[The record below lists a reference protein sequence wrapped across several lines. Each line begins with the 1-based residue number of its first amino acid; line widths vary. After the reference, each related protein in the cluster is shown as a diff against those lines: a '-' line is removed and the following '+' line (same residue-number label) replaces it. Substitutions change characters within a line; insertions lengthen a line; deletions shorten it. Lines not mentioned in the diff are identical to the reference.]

1 MIDMNIFSDLMITAL
16 YTAFFQNLVLSFA
29 YGSSEAVRISLKPRT
44 FGMFTAMISGFSVIS
59 GAICLP
65 IDRLPSVMAL
75 PDSVHALVYAG
86 VLAAV
91 YITAA
96 VILKTIFRV
105 SDHFLTNLGIAALNT
120 LVLAIPFINR
130 RSAYS
135 FAASLG
141 SGLGA
146 GVAFVVAAALL
157 ASGVHRMSENKE
169 IPQVFKGTPVLFLY
183 ISLLS
188 LGFAAF
194 SGNSIFS

>member
-1 MIDMNIFSDLMITAL
+1 MNFFSDLMITAL

-29 YGSSEAVRISLKPRT
+29 YGSSEAVRISLKPRA
-44 FGMFTAMISGFSVIS
+44 FGMFTAMISGFAVIS
-59 GAICLP
+59 GAICQP
-65 IDRLPSVMAL
+65 IDSLPAVSAL
-75 PDSVHALVYAG
+75 PESVHALVYAA
-86 VLAAV
+86 VLAGV
-91 YITAA
+91 YLITA
-96 VILKTIFRV
+96 VILKIIFRV

-135 FAASLG
+135 FAASIG

-157 ASGVHRMSENKE
+157 ASGVHRLSKNKE
-169 IPQVFKGTPVLFLY
+169 IPQVFRGTPVMFLY

>member
-1 MIDMNIFSDLMITAL
+1 MNLFGDLMITAL

-29 YGSSEAVRISLKPRT
+29 YGTSEAVRVSLKPRS
-44 FGMFTAMISGFSVIS
+44 FGLFTVMISGFAVVTA
-59 GAICLP
+59 AICYPL
-65 IDRLPSVMAL
+65 DRLPRVSAL
-75 PDSVHALVYAG
+75 TDSMHALVYAA
-86 VLAAV
+86 VLAGV
-91 YITAA
+91 YLVAA
-96 VILKTIFRV
+96 IILKVIFRA

-135 FAASLG
+135 FPASLG

-157 ASGVHRMSENKE
+157 AAGVHKLSENKE
-169 IPQVFKGTPVLFLY
+169 IPQVFRGTPVTFLY

-194 SGNSIFS
+194 SGNSVFS

>member
-1 MIDMNIFSDLMITAL
+1 MIDMNLFGDLMITAL

-44 FGMFTAMISGFSVIS
+44 FGMFTAMISGFAVIS
-59 GAICLP
+59 AAICRP
-65 IDRLPSVMAL
+65 VDRLPSVIAL
-75 PDSVHALVYAG
+75 PDSVHALVYIVTAI
-86 VLAAV
+86 LLKAV
-91 YITAA
+91 
-96 VILKTIFRV
+96 FRV

-135 FAASLG
+135 LAASLG

-169 IPQVFKGTPVLFLY
+169 IPQVFKGTPVMFLY

-194 SGNSIFS
+194 SGNSVFS

>member
-1 MIDMNIFSDLMITAL
+1 MIDMNLFGDLMITAL

-44 FGMFTAMISGFSVIS
+44 FGMFTAMISGFAVIS
-59 GAICLP
+59 AAICRP
-65 IDRLPSVMAL
+65 VDRLPSVIAL
-75 PDSVHALVYAG
+75 PDSVHALVYAA
-86 VLAAV
+86 VLAGV
-91 YITAA
+91 YIVTAILLKA
-96 VILKTIFRV
+96 VFRV

-135 FAASLG
+135 LAASLG

-169 IPQVFKGTPVLFLY
+169 IPQVFKGTPVMFLY

-194 SGNSIFS
+194 SGNSVFS